1 MPRRSLLSALRYRE
15 SMHHAKRSERP
26 QRAVRDAPSATLATR
41 TRLIAMRE
49 AAQVQCEAQPEP

>member
-1 MPRRSLLSALRYRE
+1 
-15 SMHHAKRSERP
+15 MHHAKRSERP

>member
-1 MPRRSLLSALRYRE
+1 
-15 SMHHAKRSERP
+15 MHHAKRSERP

-49 AAQVQCEAQPEP
+49 AAPGAVREAQPEP